1 MAVTARAPED
11 EVRRERDLARMKRT
25 ATGLLIGATVVFLV
39 TKSLEGDHSWLAY
52 VRATAEAAM
61 IGALADWFAVTA
73 LFRHP
78 LGIPIP
84 HTAIIPARKDDIGRG
99 LGTFV
104 ESNFLTA
111 DIVSEKLQ
119 GTPLAAR
126 LGTWLAHPDNARRV
140 GDQASAILHSVVDAL
155 RDDEIQEAIEQS
167 LAGKVRATPA
177 GPILGRAL
185 DLAIADG
192 RHQQLLSTILRRLC
206 ESLEDNRETLRARLG
221 SESPWWVPD
230 TIDDRVF
237 DRLYEGVRHLL
248 DDVADDPDHEL
259 RAHFDKRMKQLAR
272 DLESSPEMGERV
284 EALKEDILAHPV
296 VRTWSA
302 TMWSDLKRSLLAWA
316 DDPGSELRRRI
327 ETGVQ
332 TFGTRLREDDALQRR
347 VDEWIVSAAG
357 SLVEQSRGEV
367 GELIASTVAR
377 WDPAESS
384 RRIELQVGRDLQFIR
399 INGTVVGGL
408 AGLLIYTVGRLIGG

>member
-1 MAVTARAPED
+1 
-11 EVRRERDLARMKRT
+11 
-25 ATGLLIGATVVFLV
+25 
-39 TKSLEGDHSWLAY
+39 
-52 VRATAEAAM
+52 
-61 IGALADWFAVTA
+61 
-73 LFRHP
+73 
-78 LGIPIP
+78 
-84 HTAIIPARKDDIGRG
+84 
-99 LGTFV
+99 
-104 ESNFLTA
+104 
-111 DIVSEKLQ
+111 
-119 GTPLAAR
+119 
-126 LGTWLAHPDNARRV
+126 
-140 GDQASAILHSVVDAL
+140 
-155 RDDEIQEAIEQS
+155 
-167 LAGKVRATPA
+167 
-177 GPILGRAL
+177 
-185 DLAIADG
+185 
-192 RHQQLLSTILRRLC
+192 
-206 ESLEDNRETLRARLG
+206 LEDNRDTLRARLG

-408 AGLLIYTVGRLIGG
+408 AGLLIYTVGRFIGG

>member
-206 ESLEDNRETLRARLG
+206 ESLEDNRDTLRARLG

-259 RAHFDKRMKQLAR
+259 RAHFDERMKQLAR

-408 AGLLIYTVGRLIGG
+408 AGLLIYTVGRFIGG